1 MQILQSTITFDR
13 FVRGL
18 LLLLLTVIVVLI
30 LRYLSPVLIPFF
42 AAWAVAWM
50 LVPMVDFFQHRLH
63 LHYRLPSVII
73 TLVLTMLALSALAAV
88 TAPIFIEGFVQLK
101 EAILD
106 FLSLH
111 KEKNLPLWAQHFID
125 DYAGSTDLETVLQ
138 QENVINALKTTVPKA
153 WDMLISTANIVMGI
167 ASGLFGVLYLIFI
180 LLDYERFSTGW
191 IHFVPRSRR
200 PFFTTLV
207 SDVAH
212 GMRGYMRGQALIAL
226 SNTIM
231 FTLGFYLIGLKM
243 WLGMGIFVGI
253 ISFIPYI
260 QVVGFLPA
268 AILALLQMAED
279 GRPFWLTMLLVL
291 LVYCVVQ
298 VIQDAVVTPRVMGK
312 IMGLSPAII
321 LLSLS
326 IWGSLAG
333 IVGLIVA
340 LPLTTI
346 GIAYYRRYIIGKY
359 PNEECENS
367 QSEMT

>member
-1 MQILQSTITFDR
+1 MQILQSPITFDR
-13 FVRGL
+13 FVRGML
-18 LLLLLTVIVVLI
+18 LLLLAVFLVLI
-30 LRYLSPVLIPFF
+30 LRRLSPVLIPFF
-42 AAWAVAWM
+42 AAWAIAWM
-50 LVPMVDFFQHRLH
+50 LVPVVDFFQHRLH
-63 LHYRLPSVII
+63 LRFRLPCVII
-73 TLVLTMLALSALAAV
+73 TLVLSVLALSALAAV

-111 KEKNLPLWAQHFID
+111 KEKELPLWAQHFID
-125 DYAGSTDLETVLQ
+125 DYAGSTDLQGILQ
-138 QENVINALKTTVPKA
+138 QESVINALKTTVPKA
-153 WDMLISTANIVMGI
+153 WDMLISTANIAVGI
-167 ASGLFGVLYLIFI
+167 ASGLFGILYLVFI

-200 PFFTTLV
+200 AFCIALV
-207 SDVAH
+207 DDVAR
-212 GMRGYMRGQALIAL
+212 GMRGYMRGQALIAV
-226 SNTIM
+226 SNTII
-231 FTLGFYLIGLKM
+231 FTIGFYLIGLKM

-268 AILALLQMAED
+268 AILALLQMSEE

-359 PNEECENS
+359 PDESSENS